1 LEHPSAGQV
10 DLVRHALKAH
20 IEKWRN
26 EQLGMSR
33 TKQDGSRT
41 KNNHVNDPQMINA
54 TAQQHDEISSR
65 HLDLAYQNWM
75 MLSIEVKKHT
85 WQLELTRAFVRE
97 SEKRKDLEAQLNR
110 VQQEAEKLRAQNERL
125 SSCQW
130 PREFAL
136 FPPDTLPLPRDAA
149 RELDTMDKS
158 YTSPDSSRWDYDQLV
173 AKWKRVVMH
182 DKSMGRVGVPSYRG
196 LDEPT
201 PESTIRPKL
210 NAPGAENHSEF
221 PSFGYVAPTTT
232 TSTNIP
238 TQHTSP
244 YEVAHQ
250 STFNTHQ
257 APKRQRLMNGTG
269 KDVGAVPENDH
280 YRSSP
285 QLANGNA
292 TGWSPASVQSLLAS
306 SNPPSAS
313 VPANSNRYGPS

>member
-1 LEHPSAGQV
+1 
-10 DLVRHALKAH
+10 
-20 IEKWRN
+20 
-26 EQLGMSR
+26 MSNAR
-33 TKQDGSRT
+33 QTGGRT

-54 TAQQHDEISSR
+54 TAQQHDDISSR

-85 WQLELTRAFVRE
+85 WQLELTRALVRE
-97 SEKRKDLEAQLNR
+97 SEKRKSLEAQLNR
-110 VQQEAEKLRAQNERL
+110 VQQEAEKLREQNERL

-149 RELDTMDKS
+149 RELDAMENS

-182 DKSMGRVGVPSYRG
+182 DKSMGRVGAPSYRS
-196 LDEPT
+196 LAEPT
-201 PESTIRPKL
+201 PESTIRAKMS
-210 NAPGAENHSEF
+210 APGAENHSEF

-238 TQHTSP
+238 AQHTSP
-244 YEVAHQ
+244 YDAAQQNAFNNAHQ
-250 STFNTHQ
+250 
-257 APKRQRLMNGTG
+257 AAKRQRLMNGTG
-269 KDVGAVPENDH
+269 KDVNPVAENDH
-280 YRSSP
+280 YRTTP

-292 TGWSPASVQSLLAS
+292 TTGWSPASVQSLLAS
-306 SNPPSAS
+306 SNPPSTS